1 MLKNREK
8 YLEEGFDDYLAK
20 PLDKKELERVL
31 KKFLNNQYE
40 RTKFE
45 PLPDDIYE
53 ISDDVVEKI
62 NSEEIEK

>member
-1 MLKNREK
+1 MREK

-31 KKFLNNQYE
+31 KKFLNKQYE
-40 RTKFE
+40 RTSFE
-45 PLPDDIYE
+45 PLPDDLYE